1 MLKIAKPES
10 NGLFILG
17 VLIVSLALFV
27 IIESVQ
33 MPHWTKELYLMAPGF
48 VPLLV
53 GTALL
58 ILGFILT
65 IKAVNLGGC
74 RQWGNWLS
82 IVYSAEENRRFLGI
96 LALMCLFV
104 VGLIGRVPFSLA
116 VLIFHILIFSYLRIG
131 GYVKIGV
138 ISLAVTL
145 LVAVLLPYLFDMPL
159 P

>member
-33 MPHWTKELYLMAPGF
+33 MPHWNKELYLMAPGF

-104 VGLIGRVPFSLA
+104 VGLIGRVPFSVA